1 MPRIRTIKPEF
12 WSSPDVI
19 GADPWVRLLYIAMWN
34 WADDTGRGTAN
45 VKELAAFAFPHDDD
59 PGAPT
64 AAELPSLLTEIRGR
78 FGVVF
83 YTVAGRR
90 YYAIPSWSRHQRNER
105 KAQPRHPGPDD
116 GIEYDP
122 SANDQQGSEQPQ
134 QSTGV
139 PPPSYGSSDATH
151 GSSGPGTGEQRNR
164 GSKEAPPAVAPPPS
178 DPEPENKI
186 TAGTV
191 VAGWAEAFEESTG
204 RKPSGSMRGQ
214 VGREAK
220 ACLETADA
228 SLVLKA
234 ATQVAG
240 KGFAT
245 LERELAPMLAKA
257 KATPVIPDGWP
268 EGWGAPSVPGST
280 NNVPFWER

>member
-1 MPRIRTIKPEF
+1 MRIRSIKPEF
-12 WSSPDVI
+12 WRSDDI
-19 GADPWVRLLYIAMWN
+19 DALCLADRLLFIGLWSYVDDAGIGVDKESAIA
-34 WADDTGRGTAN
+34 ADLFAADLQRDHHECSVRIHGGLKR
-45 VKELAAFAFPHDDD
+45 LAQA
-59 PGAPT
+59 GLIT
-64 AAELPSLLTEIRGR
+64 R
-78 FGVVF
+78 
-83 YTVAGRR
+83 YTVDGKR
-90 YYAIPSWSRHQRNER
+90 YLHVTNWNEHQKINKPTES
-105 KAQPRHPGPDD
+105 KHPGP
-116 GIEYDP
+116 
-122 SANDQQGSEQPQ
+122 ASENA
-134 QSTGV
+134 V
-139 PPPSYGSSDATH
+139 P
-151 GSSGPGTGEQRNR
+151 TGEVTEDSGSPPEMPLPGAGEQGNR
-164 GSKEAPPAVAPPPS
+164 GVKEAPTAVAPPPS

-186 TAGTV
+186 TAGTI

-268 EGWGAPSVPGST
+268 EGWGAPSVPGGTSS
-280 NNVPFWER
+280 VPFWER